1 MSKLNSSDHENV
13 LDLIEAVYA
22 TPNVPG
28 VSRSP
33 CGYSVTQIIASL
45 RLNFPNNTMT
55 DGQVADTLTRGVRSG
70 VFSRAC
76 STAIPSDVYVCANQ
90 CDGEILYRVNQ
101 NMVRLN
107 PSNVA
112 YANAFNSPAP
122 KANLRGDC
130 GGVND
135 PINSTNGSYFSI
147 FTRGGGGAVLGSN
160 C

>member
-28 VSRSP
+28 VARSP

-45 RLNFPNNTMT
+45 RLKFPSNTMT
-55 DGQVADTLTRGVRSG
+55 DEQVADMLTRGVRSG
-70 VFSRAC
+70 VFNRAC
-76 STAIPSDVYVCANQ
+76 STAIPSDVFVCANQ
-90 CDGEILYRVNQ
+90 CDGELLYRVNQ

-107 PSNVA
+107 PANAA
-112 YANAFNSPAP
+112 YANVFNPPAP
-122 KANLRGDC
+122 KVNLLGDC
-130 GGVND
+130 GVVNSL
-135 PINSTNGSYFSI
+135 INPTNGAYFTV
-147 FTRGGGGAVLGSN
+147 FTQKGGGAVYGSN

>member
-28 VSRSP
+28 VARSP

-45 RLNFPNNTMT
+45 RLNFPSNTMT
-55 DGQVADTLTRGVRSG
+55 DGQVADMLTRGVRSG
-70 VFSRAC
+70 VFNRAC
-76 STAIPSDVYVCANQ
+76 STALPSDVFVCANE

-107 PSNVA
+107 P
-112 YANAFNSPAP
+112 ANAVYAKVFNPPAP
-122 KANLRGDC
+122 KPNLLGDC
-130 GGVND
+130 GVINSLID
-135 PINSTNGSYFSI
+135 PSTNGSYFSV
-147 FTRGGGGAVLGSN
+147 FTFGGTASGST

>member
-1 MSKLNSSDHENV
+1 MSKLNPSDHENV

-33 CGYSVTQIIASL
+33 CGYSLTNIIASL
-45 RLNFPNNTMT
+45 RLKFPNNTMT
-55 DGQVADTLTRGVRSG
+55 NEQVADILTRGVRSG
-70 VFSRAC
+70 VFSRSC
-76 STAIPSDVYVCANQ
+76 STAIPSSVFVCASQ
-90 CDGEILYRVNQ
+90 CDGEFLYRVNQ
-101 NMVRLN
+101 NMVQLN
-107 PSNVA
+107 PFNA
-112 YANAFNSPAP
+112 TYAKVFNPPAQ

-147 FTRGGGGAVLGSN
+147 FTRGGGGSVLGSN